1 MKKVLFASVAALVM
15 AASCGPKDFVF
26 VQMSDPQIGYK
37 DKTEG
42 YRRSDSL
49 MMLAVSDI
57 NRIKPEVVIVT
68 GDLVNH
74 TYDSLQVAIYSRD
87 IKQIDP
93 EIPVYAIP
101 GNHDMRP
108 WTPENHEAFL
118 KFNGYERF
126 SFKLH
131 DCAFIGFDTC
141 CIKDGIE
148 EQEAEQLEWL
158 KAELAAA
165 KGSRFIFLFV
175 HCPVFREDIEEKED
189 YFNFSRPKRTE
200 YLELFKEYGVNAVFA
215 GHTHKDYRANWNGIE
230 LITCGSVGKPLH
242 GGYSGINII
251 RVTKD
256 NYYCEYKPLG
266 I

>member
-1 MKKVLFASVAALVM
+1 MKKVLFAAVAALVM

-26 VQMSDPQIGYK
+26 IQMSDPQIGYK

-49 MMLAVSDI
+49 MMLAVGDI

-148 EQEAEQLEWL
+148 
-158 KAELAAA
+158 
-165 KGSRFIFLFV
+165 
-175 HCPVFREDIEEKED
+175 
-189 YFNFSRPKRTE
+189 
-200 YLELFKEYGVNAVFA
+200 
-215 GHTHKDYRANWNGIE
+215 